1 MNFKWPGKRF
11 PGSLLAS
18 ERVDMLILKITIS
31 LIFLIG
37 SFGSQAWAQAEPE
50 MGIDKTTPGV
60 VQQKKVKT
68 RAQDYVRERGW
79 QQGEN
84 TKKDGSLFFVAIG
97 IGTNTMT
104 PSDPGWVGGRT
115 FAFDEALLR
124 AKAKLAE
131 FIGMEISTSLKRDY
145 ERNMGNAPKNEETE
159 TVNVGPSIPDDSIG
173 KMTLLLNA
181 SLDQALAKQGIKP
194 DSPAAPA
201 AIKKFLREKSMEK
214 AIEAVAKARVSG
226 VQVAKVFESKGD
238 GKKGQIAVIA
248 IQSDKLKRMADAI
261 ASENY
266 SSIPLGNPKK
276 PILDQVP
283 TDPAVLSASFGVQQ
297 TRDENGRYV
306 LVSYGQSF
314 PFIPDDEDELE
325 MAADAAQLE
334 AEAGIR
340 SFAGEN
346 VSVLKSSNKST
357 SLQTLAENM
366 ESRQF
371 NQQDKKSI
379 ESIAKSL
386 KISGMRVLTEEEI
399 EHPFTGKQMVVSVVT
414 WSPEGGTSA
423 RSLGQRM
430 KEPTTQNSGSG
441 DSGQWGKGDY
451 GSGYQAEG
459 ADVDEEDF

>member
-60 VQQKKVKT
+60 VKQKKVKK
-68 RAQDYVRERGW
+68 RAQDYIRERGW

-145 ERNMGNAPKNEETE
+145 ERNMGNAPKKEETE
-159 TVNVGPSIPDDSIG
+159 TVNAGPSIPDDSIG

-201 AIKKFLREKSMEK
+201 AIKKFLREKSREK

-248 IQSDKLKRMADAI
+248 IA
-261 ASENY
+261 
-266 SSIPLGNPKK
+266 P
-276 PILDQVP
+276 VP
-283 TDPAVLSASFGVQQ
+283 P
-297 TRDENGRYV
+297 
-306 LVSYGQSF
+306 
-314 PFIPDDEDELE
+314 PP
-325 MAADAAQLE
+325 
-334 AEAGIR
+334 
-340 SFAGEN
+340 
-346 VSVLKSSNKST
+346 
-357 SLQTLAENM
+357 
-366 ESRQF
+366 
-371 NQQDKKSI
+371 
-379 ESIAKSL
+379 
-386 KISGMRVLTEEEI
+386 
-399 EHPFTGKQMVVSVVT
+399 
-414 WSPEGGTSA
+414 A
-423 RSLGQRM
+423 RSTVRGGGHR
-430 KEPTTQNSGSG
+430 
-441 DSGQWGKGDY
+441 
-451 GSGYQAEG
+451 
-459 ADVDEEDF
+459 